1 MKPVRQILSASL
13 LLLLTSLACNALLPQ
28 AEPTST
34 SAPTQI
40 IEPVFTQS
48 SENLP
53 QSEAEVPRISLEEA
67 KAALESGAAVVVDVR
82 PPDAF
87 AASHVAGA
95 VNIPLLEIERNAE
108 GLTLDKDQWI
118 ITYCT

>member
-1 MKPVRQILSASL
+1 MKAIRQILLGSL
-13 LLLLTSLACNALLPQ
+13 ILVLTSLACNALLPQ
-28 AEPTST
+28 AEPIST

-53 QSEAEVPRISLEEA
+53 QSEADVPRISLEEA
-67 KAALESGAAVVVDVR
+67 RAALESGAAVVVDVR

-87 AASHVAGA
+87 EASHIAGA
-95 VNIPLLEIERNAE
+95 ISLPLAEIERSPAN
-108 GLTLDKDQWI
+108 LTLEKDQWI

>member
-67 KAALESGAAVVVDVR
+67 RVALESGAAVAVDVR